1 MPGVHMSAATSPN
14 SSQWTFRDKGKK
26 CRMLSYMCLE
36 TFGGPFYIKAL
47 LHRLFVDS
55 SSICI
60 HLLPFYE
67 LQSMTPGSVTTAQ
80 LQCLEK
86 GGPFEIVHVP
96 KPSLSPDQVLIQQR
110 VVALN
115 GLDWKQRDFG
125 ILVSRWPHVLGIEGA
140 GVVEAVGSEVKS
152 LRVGD

>member
-1 MPGVHMSAATSPN
+1 
-14 SSQWTFRDKGKK
+14 
-26 CRMLSYMCLE
+26 
-36 TFGGPFYIKAL
+36 
-47 LHRLFVDS
+47 
-55 SSICI
+55 
-60 HLLPFYE
+60 
-67 LQSMTPGSVTTAQ
+67 MTPDSVTTAQ

-86 GGPFEIVHVP
+86 GGPFKIVYVP
-96 KPSLSPDQVLIQQR
+96 KPSLAPDQVLIQQR

-152 LRVGD
+152 LQVGDEVTGIMGGRAHGQDWGGSFQEHVVMPERYVAKRPKNISLEEAASLT